1 MEGAG
6 MKGAVTL
13 RRELMLHWIELGL
26 VIAMFLGSLVLIN
39 YIVYRHNPRFDL
51 TPERRYSLSELTRT
65 VLRSLDDE
73 LHATVFYRRQD
84 LRSIQETL
92 ELFGRETPHFHFEC
106 IELEKNPARAQALGI
121 TGFGSGVLTYK
132 GRREKVRH
140 CDEENLLSAIIRLI
154 EPGEK
159 IVRFSQGHGEK
170 EIGETDQKISYS
182 AVRQALEG
190 ENYRVQELVLV
201 QADSIPEDTLV
212 LVIAGPQKDFLP
224 REIDMIDAYLRRGGR
239 ALMLLDPVPLPEIEG
254 YLGRLGIELAR
265 DFVIDLRSKLMNF
278 DHLTPVIMPAKSHP
292 VARYLNQ
299 ATVFPLCRSV
309 VPKHPDTG
317 EVIAWSGPESWAE
330 RDTRSVHEDRARFD
344 PSEDM
349 RGPVP
354 VAVACSVPGSGEG
367 RAEGCLV
374 VIGNSHFATN
384 HYLNV
389 LGNKDFFQNTVN
401 WLAEKKTLMA
411 PRTGQS
417 RSQMSMFFLTENE
430 GRLVFWSAV
439 VVQPALVLLC
449 GVWVALWRRLRR

>member
-1 MEGAG
+1 
-6 MKGAVTL
+6 MKGDVTL
-13 RRELMLHWIELGL
+13 RRELMLHWIELAL
-26 VIAMFLGSLVLIN
+26 VITMFFGSVVLIN

-51 TPERRYSLSELTRT
+51 TPERRYSLSELSRT

-92 ELFGRETPHFHFEC
+92 ELFARETPHFHFEC

-121 TGFGSGVLTYK
+121 TGFGSGVVTYK

-140 CDEENLLSAIIRLI
+140 CDEENLLSAIIKLI

-159 IVRFSQGHGEK
+159 IVRFVQGHGEK
-170 EIGETDQKISYS
+170 EIGETDQKTSYS

-190 ENYRVQELVLV
+190 ENYRVQELMLV
-201 QADSIPEDTLV
+201 QSDGIPEDTLV
-212 LVIAGPQKDFLP
+212 LIIAGPQKDFLP

-239 ALMLLDPVPLPEIEG
+239 VFMLLDPFPLPEIEG
-254 YLGRLGIELAR
+254 YLDRLGIGLAR

-278 DHLTPVIMPAKSHP
+278 DHLTPVIMPAKNHP
-292 VARYLNQ
+292 IARYLNQ
-299 ATVFPLCRSV
+299 AAVFPLCRSV
-309 VPKHPDTG
+309 VPKNQDIG
-317 EVIAWSGPESWAE
+317 EVIAWSGPDSWAE
-330 RDTRSVHEDRARFD
+330 RDTKSVHEDRPRFD
-344 PSEDM
+344 TADDL

-354 VAVACSVPGSGEG
+354 VAVALTVSGGEG

-374 VIGNSHFATN
+374 VMGNSHFAAN

-389 LGNKDFFQNTVN
+389 LGNQDFFQNTVN

-411 PRTGQS
+411 PRVRQS

-439 VVQPALVLLC
+439 VAQPALVLLC
-449 GVWVALWRRLRR
+449 GIGVVLWRRLRR